1 MGNDQSPSQAETLR
15 QSKQKAMLLLAEYEN
30 NAVGDQLALA
40 EKQKIRGTSEL
51 VSDLRVAQFQ
61 LNEAFNRDEVSA
73 VELADKTKIV
83 RELLNQFSQ
92 RLEHTRTLRAAND
105 EANARL
111 VQYKQFAFPEQIQIA
126 TQERIPVSDQLIR
139 DLRNTYLLLSTKLR
153 NPNTIPIEIE
163 AITNRMVSL
172 MRRFSI
178 VIRDHE
184 EDDDEIDKKRSE
196 AIGQAN
202 ILLRAYE
209 NWNKQGELSLTKEE
223 SKSLTETVRRQILLY
238 LTNTTVSAAQ
248 LSDSVKSGHSVLVIR
263 ALTIRLQERLGE
275 SRKKVKAVRDEVE
288 DRSSF
293 NRLNKSLD

>member
-1 MGNDQSPSQAETLR
+1 
-15 QSKQKAMLLLAEYEN
+15 
-30 NAVGDQLALA
+30 
-40 EKQKIRGTSEL
+40 
-51 VSDLRVAQFQ
+51 
-61 LNEAFNRDEVSA
+61 
-73 VELADKTKIV
+73 
-83 RELLNQFSQ
+83 
-92 RLEHTRTLRAAND
+92 
-105 EANARL
+105 
-111 VQYKQFAFPEQIQIA
+111 
-126 TQERIPVSDQLIR
+126 PVSDQLIR